1 MLVIGQSRIK
11 FPIRMEPTT
20 PTMTNGM
27 GDNCNGE
34 AIEGTI
40 SAPDG
45 TNPSLDTINKMG
57 ATASTGVAAELVYNN
72 LDTVPNLPK
81 FLTTQLA
88 INSQFVNFNK
98 EKIEKDMYNS
108 EGKLPFY
115 DPIVSKED
123 ADKYN
128 DAAITRVGFPDDP
141 LPLPTAQFDSALLE
155 E

>member
-1 MLVIGQSRIK
+1 
-11 FPIRMEPTT
+11 MEPTT

-27 GDNCNGE
+27 GNNCNGE

-45 TNPSLDTINKMG
+45 TNPSFDTINKMG
-57 ATASTGVAAELVYNN
+57 ATASTGVAAELVYDN

-115 DPIVSKED
+115 DPIVPKED

-128 DAAITRVGFPDDP
+128 DAAITCVGFPDDP
-141 LPLPTAQFDSALLE
+141 LPLLMAQFDPALLE

>member
-1 MLVIGQSRIK
+1 
-11 FPIRMEPTT
+11 
-20 PTMTNGM
+20 
-27 GDNCNGE
+27 
-34 AIEGTI
+34 
-40 SAPDG
+40 
-45 TNPSLDTINKMG
+45 MG

-98 EKIEKDMYNS
+98 EKIEKDRYNS

-123 ADKYN
+123 ADKYK
-128 DAAITRVGFPDDP
+128 DAAITCVGFPDDP
-141 LPLPTAQFDSALLE
+141 LPLPTAQFDPALLE